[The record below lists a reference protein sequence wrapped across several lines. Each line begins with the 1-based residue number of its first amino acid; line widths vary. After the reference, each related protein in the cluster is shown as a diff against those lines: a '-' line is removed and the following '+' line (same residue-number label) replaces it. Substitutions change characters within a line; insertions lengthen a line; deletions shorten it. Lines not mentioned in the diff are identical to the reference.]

1 MCLVLLVFLSYVRGQ
16 AFYARESFIDRNVRQ
31 LEARE
36 PINWDELDDLPPEWD
51 RVESGIDDLLSLST
65 AYWEPGLGPRAPRRS
80 GGDPH
85 YNHGYRGRDGF
96 SAREDTEDTFDEV
109 EDDSPS
115 SPQLDKLMHRAM
127 KTVNRVLNNIEK
139 DKGEEEYFYFF
150 C

>member
-1 MCLVLLVFLSYVRGQ
+1 MLVAASLLVVSGVGSQ

-80 GGDPH
+80 GADH
-85 YNHGYRGRDGF
+85 DHHDTGYRGRDGF
-96 SAREDTEDTFDEV
+96 SAREDTEDTFDGF
-109 EDDSPS
+109 EDDETS

-127 KTVNRVLNNIEK
+127 KSVNLVLDSLEK
-139 DKGEEEYFYFF
+139 DKGMRR
-150 C
+150 